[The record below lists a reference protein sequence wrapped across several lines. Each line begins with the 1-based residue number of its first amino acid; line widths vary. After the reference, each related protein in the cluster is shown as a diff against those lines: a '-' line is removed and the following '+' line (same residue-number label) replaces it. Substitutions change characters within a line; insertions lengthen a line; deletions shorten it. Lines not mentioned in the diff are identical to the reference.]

1 MPPDRHPEPGVQVG
15 EGSLT
20 LGSSDARRSRSSGD
34 VPSPC
39 SVSIGSRKY
48 KARQHRRPLHC
59 RRLAIALQADR
70 TVPWRRSGQVAGAC
84 PRSSQMGIT
93 PVRVGGG
100 CTSVA
105 MAHPT
110 GRELQQLSVLP
121 EGWSS
126 RLSKLCRRNVSSSV
140 GATAGWVLRL
150 AQVARLPGLRRH
162 HGRPLQKPGS
172 TPPIQ
177 QCARVHAPCLHR
189 GFGSW
194 PCPPFHGVQ
203 QT

>member
-59 RRLAIALQADR
+59 RRLAIALQEDR
-70 TVPWRRSGQVAGAC
+70 PVPWRALGSGRWCVPIFKPMGHHPCEGGAGGSARRSDGLTQLEGSYSNCPSC
-84 PRSSQMGIT
+84 PR
-93 PVRVGGG
+93 
-100 CTSVA
+100 A
-105 MAHPT
+105 
-110 GRELQQLSVLP
+110 
-121 EGWSS
+121 WSS

-140 GATAGWVLRL
+140 GATAEMGAPAGAGCAAAWAAAASRS
-150 AQVARLPGLRRH
+150 ATSKARFNAAN
-162 HGRPLQKPGS
+162 
-172 TPPIQ
+172 T
-177 QCARVHAPCLHR
+177 CLLYTSPSPR
-189 GFGSW
+189 D
-194 PCPPFHGVQ
+194 
-203 QT
+203 

>member
-70 TVPWRRSGQVAGAC
+70 TVPWWALGSGRWCVSNIKPNGASPC
-84 PRSSQMGIT
+84 D
-93 PVRVGGG
+93 GGSG
-100 CTSVA
+100 GMHRVA
-105 MAHPT
+105 MASPSWKGVT
-110 GRELQQLSVLP
+110 TTVRPARGLGPADLASSAGAMYLLQS
-121 EGWSS
+121 E
-126 RLSKLCRRNVSSSV
+126 RLQK
-140 GATAGWVLRL
+140 WVQRL
-150 AQVARLPGLRRH
+150 AQVARLPANA
-162 HGRPLQKPGS
+162 PA
-172 TPPIQ
+172 TP
-177 QCARVHAPCLHR
+177 VHKDAE
-189 GFGSW
+189 
-194 PCPPFHGVQ
+194 
-203 QT
+203 